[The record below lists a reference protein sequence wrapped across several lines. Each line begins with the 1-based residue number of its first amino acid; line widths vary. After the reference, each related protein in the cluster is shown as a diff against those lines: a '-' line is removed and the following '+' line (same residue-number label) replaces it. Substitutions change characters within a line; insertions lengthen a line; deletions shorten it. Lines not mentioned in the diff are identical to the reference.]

1 MADRLI
7 RIRRCAVHGG
17 PFRNAGS
24 YILWSDFYA
33 DLFLIDLQDL
43 WPQTETRT
51 REVPRTEVNGRRA
64 GAVNRR
70 ACLTSALTQF
80 QSRLCPGDLLTGA
93 R

>member
-17 PFRNAGS
+17 LFRNAGS

-51 REVPRTEVNGRRA
+51 REVPRTEGNGRRA

-70 ACLTSALTQF
+70 ECYRLSVILEAL
-80 QSRLCPGDLLTGA
+80 
-93 R
+93 